1 MEKAE
6 SLEGRMGNYDIGNAF
21 LEKIKTISN
30 SFEDP
35 EGIEL
40 SMRHMM
46 MQTKAKIHALYV
58 KDLLQTLLERG
69 MGTPEVF
76 NLTKRLYNRRK
87 GDTTKKQETIT
98 KIVMKDKLK
107 DAWNKVRKERVEEQ
121 REWRKLRRKLRNR
134 QSADDRT
141 GYDERTARGTNATN
155 EVDTSR
161 NDIDVIAAI
170 SETNT
175 QYRRSRVRRGTETIN
190 GEGEADRWV
199 AGTEVEGGTRD
210 THTHATGKVKQID
223 G

>member
-1 MEKAE
+1 
-6 SLEGRMGNYDIGNAF
+6 MGNYDIGNAF

-107 DAWNKVRKERVEEQ
+107 DAWNKVRKERVQEQ
-121 REWRKLRRKLRNR
+121 REWRKLRQKLRNR

-141 GYDERTARGTNATN
+141 GYDERTVRGTNATN

-175 QYRRSRVRRGTETIN
+175 QYRRSRVRHGTETI
-190 GEGEADRWV
+190 
-199 AGTEVEGGTRD
+199 RD
-210 THTHATGKVKQID
+210 THTRRGR
-223 G
+223 